1 MKATFVGN
9 VCIKFGISLVRF
21 DVSFEWLTVMVTN
34 EVSSDASRARRRFKK
49 VLFPACSHQ
58 SPSAE
63 CRRIEGSL
71 EPLTSHTHPS
81 RGRQMR
87 VYTRG
92 INEGLMIGTGVQVS
106 VLEVQ
111 GDRVRLAII
120 DPDSSPTY
128 REEVLF
134 LHSPD
139 DDDTDTEE
147 GYSAEYVPISDLLG
161 TTSLMGSLR

>member
-1 MKATFVGN
+1 
-9 VCIKFGISLVRF
+9 
-21 DVSFEWLTVMVTN
+21 
-34 EVSSDASRARRRFKK
+34 
-49 VLFPACSHQ
+49 
-58 SPSAE
+58 
-63 CRRIEGSL
+63 
-71 EPLTSHTHPS
+71 
-81 RGRQMR
+81 MR

-92 INEGLMIGTGVQVS
+92 INEGLMVGTGVQVN

-147 GYSAEYVPISDLLG
+147 GYSAEYVPIFDLLG

>member
-1 MKATFVGN
+1 
-9 VCIKFGISLVRF
+9 
-21 DVSFEWLTVMVTN
+21 
-34 EVSSDASRARRRFKK
+34 
-49 VLFPACSHQ
+49 
-58 SPSAE
+58 
-63 CRRIEGSL
+63 
-71 EPLTSHTHPS
+71 
-81 RGRQMR
+81 MR

-92 INEGLMIGTGVQVS
+92 VNEGLMIGTSVQVN

-134 LHSPD
+134 LPSRD

-147 GYSAEYVPISDLLG
+147 ECRAEYVPIFDLLG
-161 TTSLMGSLR
+161 TNSLMGSLR

>member
-1 MKATFVGN
+1 
-9 VCIKFGISLVRF
+9 
-21 DVSFEWLTVMVTN
+21 
-34 EVSSDASRARRRFKK
+34 
-49 VLFPACSHQ
+49 
-58 SPSAE
+58 
-63 CRRIEGSL
+63 
-71 EPLTSHTHPS
+71 
-81 RGRQMR
+81 MR

-92 INEGLMIGTGVQVS
+92 VHEGLMIGTGVQVN

-134 LHSPD
+134 LSAPD
-139 DDDTDTEE
+139 DEDTDAEDGCST
-147 GYSAEYVPISDLLG
+147 EYVPIFDLLG